1 MRHVLL
7 KMLGATLFTIFVPA
21 ILYFQLWLSLAQVFL
36 FFWLH
41 SFLSLFFQRFVS
53 ARLLARVGAKWS
65 MMIGIFGFI
74 GYMIILMLAN
84 TYPHIVF
91 VWPLFSSVH
100 TAFFRLAFHYNM
112 SLRRRKEHTLG
123 QKFALIEII
132 RTLAAA
138 SGPLIWGWIAD
149 SMWISMMFGV
159 ALSFVV
165 LSLIPFF
172 HTYKKHKIQKFSWVR
187 ERKLILKNKSLVKQ
201 VMTTFASVAYIQFV
215 WAVLRSIAL
224 FAFFQSFTKMWI
236 VTTITTILVV
246 ILLYFIGKL
255 SDYDDEKA
263 KKLVRRSTWFQWGNW
278 LSASIMIFIG
288 SFTQI
293 GYMFIDTIQKLTYR
307 INNTYL
313 TKIFYDH
320 AGIDFEKNPVY
331 LVILR
336 ESSVHLAKLFFS
348 LFFAGLFA
356 LIGNEVS
363 YLALPFIV
371 VVWAVPLQ
379 LMLIKRYRNISEKE

>member
-1 MRHVLL
+1 MWHVLL

-21 ILYFQLWLSLAQVFL
+21 ILYFQLWLSLSQVFL

-41 SFLSLFFQRFVS
+41 SLLSLLFQRFVS
-53 ARLLARVGAKWS
+53 ARLIARIGAKWS
-65 MMIGIFGFI
+65 MMIGIFGAV
-74 GYMIILMLAN
+74 GYMIVLMLAN
-84 TYPHIVF
+84 TYPQIIF
-91 VWPLFSSVH
+91 VWPIFSSIH

-112 SLRRRKEHTLG
+112 SLRRRKEQTLG

-149 SMWISMMFGV
+149 TLWVSMMFGV
-159 ALSFVV
+159 AIIFV
-165 LSLIPFF
+165 LMSLIPFF
-172 HTYKKHKIQKFSWVR
+172 HTYKKHKVQKFSWAK
-187 ERKLILKNKSLVKQ
+187 EKNLILKNKVLVKQ
-201 VMTTFASVAYIQFV
+201 VMGTFASIAYIQFV
-215 WAVLRSIAL
+215 GAVLRSIAL

-246 ILLYFIGKL
+246 ILLYFTGKL
-255 SDYDDEKA
+255 SDNDDKKA
-263 KKLVRRSTWFQWGNW
+263 KKLVRRSTWFQGGNW
-278 LSASIMIFIG
+278 LWASIMIFFG
-288 SFTQI
+288 SFSQV
-293 GYMFIDTIQKLTYR
+293 GYMLVDMMHKLTYR

-320 AGIDFEKNPVY
+320 AGIDFEKNPLY

-336 ESSVHLAKLFFS
+336 ELSVHCIKIFFS
-348 LFFAGLFA
+348 LVFAGLFA
-356 LIGNEVS
+356 VIESDIS
-363 YLALPFIV
+363 YLALPFII

-379 LMLIKRYRNISEKE
+379 LLLLKRYSKK